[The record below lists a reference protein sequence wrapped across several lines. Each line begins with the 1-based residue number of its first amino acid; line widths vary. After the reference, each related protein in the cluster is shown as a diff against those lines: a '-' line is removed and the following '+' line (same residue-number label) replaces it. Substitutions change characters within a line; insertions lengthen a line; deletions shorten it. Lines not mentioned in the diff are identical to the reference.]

1 VRTEEPPARSFDAS
15 SSVTT
20 YWLARCEG
28 FEVRAGR
35 KRGVVEAV
43 ALETLSDRA
52 AYLIVRFT
60 GRRRHMITPE
70 SVRAV
75 VPAEELLL
83 LHPLESRPS
92 RLAPAARR
100 VREQSARAAETGARA
115 SVTATSAAARAS
127 TAAAATTWR
136 GSTRASEAAW
146 RELQRLDR
154 WLEPR
159 TAAAWLGLRRGIA
172 TAWAETKR
180 FGRWLSP
187 RAATAA
193 RSAWA
198 WVRTAALATVA
209 AATALARRVRA
220 DGTPVARAAVRW
232 VSGTVAGAR
241 AWLTGA
247 EQQDARRPGR
257 AGAEDAPAR
266 EHADAGDDDAS
277 GRAA

>member
-1 VRTEEPPARSFDAS
+1 MRTQEPPARSFDGS
-15 SSVTT
+15 STVTT
-20 YWLARCEG
+20 YWLAHCEG

-92 RLAPAARR
+92 RLAPAARA
-100 VREQSARAAETGARA
+100 VREHSARAAESGARA
-115 SVTATSAAARAS
+115 SATATSAAARAS
-127 TAAAATTWR
+127 SSAAATTWR
-136 GSTRASEAAW
+136 GSSRASAAAW
-146 RELQRLDR
+146 RELQRFGR

-159 TAAAWLGLRRGIA
+159 TAAAWLGLRKGAARAWLATARGA
-172 TAWAETKR
+172 SVAWAEAQR

-193 RSAWA
+193 RSAWE
-198 WVRTAALATVA
+198 WVRTAALATAA
-209 AATALARRVRA
+209 AATALARR
-220 DGTPVARAAVRW
+220 AR
-232 VSGTVAGAR
+232 G
-241 AWLTGA
+241 
-247 EQQDARRPGR
+247 
-257 AGAEDAPAR
+257 
-266 EHADAGDDDAS
+266 
-277 GRAA
+277 